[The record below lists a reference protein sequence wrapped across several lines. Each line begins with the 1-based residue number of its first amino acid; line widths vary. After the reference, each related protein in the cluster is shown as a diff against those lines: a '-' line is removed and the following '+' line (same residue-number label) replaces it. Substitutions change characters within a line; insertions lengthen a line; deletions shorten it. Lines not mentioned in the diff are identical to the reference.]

1 MIKDH
6 LKVFVRKHEID
17 VCIDL
22 EEEGILLVQKLIE
35 EPVCFKQ
42 KINTGLLLN
51 LFPAV
56 RNTLELPSVIYGET
70 EEEKFA
76 ILEAHIIN
84 KGFTKIDLIVDE
96 KSKDEELQLYC
107 LFYDQAINRFD
118 NKNYKGILNKWTSY
132 VKKCPEEYH

>member
-6 LKVFVRKHEID
+6 LEVFVRKHEID

-96 KSKDEELQLYC
+96 KKELQLYC
-107 LFYDQAINRFD
+107 LFYNQAINRFD

>member
-6 LKVFVRKHEID
+6 LEVFVRKHEID

-22 EEEGILLVQKLIE
+22 EEEGTLLVQKLIE

-42 KINTGLLLN
+42 KINIGLLLS

-56 RNTLELPSVIYGET
+56 RNELELPSVIYGKTKEAR
-70 EEEKFA
+70 FA
-76 ILEAHIIN
+76 MLEAHVIN

-96 KSKDEELQLYC
+96 KNKDEELLYF

-118 NKNYKGILNKWTSY
+118 NKNYKGMLNKWTSY
-132 VKKCPEEYH
+132 IKKEN

>member
-6 LKVFVRKHEID
+6 LEIFVRKHEID

-22 EEEGILLVQKLIE
+22 EGEGILLVQKLIK

-42 KINTGLLLN
+42 KINIGVLFS

-56 RNTLELPSVIYGET
+56 ENELELPSVIYGKT
-70 EEEKFA
+70 KEERFT
-76 ILEAHIIN
+76 ILESHVIN

-96 KSKDEELQLYC
+96 KNKDGELLLYF
-107 LFYDQAINRFD
+107 LFYDQVINRFD
-118 NKNYKGILNKWTSY
+118 SKNYKGLLNKWTSY
-132 VKKCPEEYH
+132 IKKEN

>member
-6 LKVFVRKHEID
+6 LEVFVRKYEIN

-22 EEEGILLVQKLIE
+22 EEEGTLLIQKIIE

-42 KINTGLLLN
+42 KINVRSLLD
-51 LFPAV
+51 LFPTV
-56 RNTLELPSVIYGET
+56 RDELDLPSVIYGKT
-70 EEEKFA
+70 KEERFA
-76 ILEAHIIN
+76 ILEAHVIN
-84 KGFTKIDLIVDE
+84 KGFTKIDLIVDKKKE
-96 KSKDEELQLYC
+96 DEELLYF

-132 VKKCPEEYH
+132 VKKEN

>member
-6 LKVFVRKHEID
+6 LEVFVRKHEID

-22 EEEGILLVQKLIE
+22 EEEGTLLVQKLIE

-42 KINTGLLLN
+42 KINIGLLLS

-56 RNTLELPSVIYGET
+56 RNELELPSVIYGKTKET
-70 EEEKFA
+70 RFA
-76 ILEAHIIN
+76 MLEAHVIN

-96 KSKDEELQLYC
+96 KNKDEELLYF

-118 NKNYKGILNKWTSY
+118 NKNYKGMLNKWTSY
-132 VKKCPEEYH
+132 IKKEN

>member
-6 LKVFVRKHEID
+6 LEVFVRKHEID

-96 KSKDEELQLYC
+96 KSKDEELLLYC

-132 VKKCPEEYH
+132 VKKCPGEYH